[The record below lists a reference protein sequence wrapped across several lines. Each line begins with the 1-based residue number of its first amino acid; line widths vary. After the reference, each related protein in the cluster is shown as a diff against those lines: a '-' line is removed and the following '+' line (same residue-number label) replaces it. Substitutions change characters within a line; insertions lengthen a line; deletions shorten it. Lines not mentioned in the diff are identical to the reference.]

1 MRKRKYISKK
11 ERWVSNGYGG
21 KVKKTY
27 YKYPRRYRPRSGGKS
42 GPEAQAWQ
50 SESDA
55 VNSLSEVLFLVQKAT
70 PSMRAK

>member
-27 YKYPRRYRPRSGGKS
+27 YKYPRRYRPRKT
-42 GPEAQAWQ
+42 
-50 SESDA
+50 
-55 VNSLSEVLFLVQKAT
+55 VLLVFC
-70 PSMRAK
+70 MRL

>member
-27 YKYPRRYRPRSGGKS
+27 YKYPRRYRTVSSGFKG
-42 GPEAQAWQ
+42 
-50 SESDA
+50 
-55 VNSLSEVLFLVQKAT
+55 FCFY
-70 PSMRAK
+70 R

>member
-27 YKYPRRYRPRSGGKS
+27 YKYPRRYRPRK
-42 GPEAQAWQ
+42 
-50 SESDA
+50 
-55 VNSLSEVLFLVQKAT
+55 NSIVGFLYALMKAT
-70 PSMRAK
+70 VYKGLQAV

>member
-27 YKYPRRYRPRSGGKS
+27 YKYPRSIDHGKT
-42 GPEAQAWQ
+42 
-50 SESDA
+50 
-55 VNSLSEVLFLVQKAT
+55 VLLVFC
-70 PSMRAK
+70 MRL

>member
-27 YKYPRRYRPRSGGKS
+27 YKYPRRYRPRKNSIVGFLYALMTGK
-42 GPEAQAWQ
+42 
-50 SESDA
+50 
-55 VNSLSEVLFLVQKAT
+55 
-70 PSMRAK
+70 